1 MLFRGIPVFIDSR
14 ADLYAPEFNK
24 KEDIFMDFINTSSVA
39 TFYED
44 TFKKY
49 NITHVITYK
58 DSKVSMI
65 IKKSHDENYEELYKD
80 DNFVIY
86 KRLNAEVEK

>member
-1 MLFRGIPVFIDSR
+1 MIAPRFRGESG
-14 ADLYAPEFNK
+14 YK
-24 KEDIFMDFINTSSVA
+24 KEDIFMDFINTSSIA

-49 NITHVITYK
+49 NITHVIVYEN
-58 DSKVSMI
+58 SKVNMI
-65 IKKSHDENYEELYKD
+65 IKKTNDENYKKLYED

-86 KRLNAEVEK
+86 ERLNAEK

>member
-1 MLFRGIPVFIDSR
+1 MRIL
-14 ADLYAPEFNK
+14 L
-24 KEDIFMDFINTSSVA
+24 
-39 TFYED
+39 
-44 TFKKY
+44 KKY